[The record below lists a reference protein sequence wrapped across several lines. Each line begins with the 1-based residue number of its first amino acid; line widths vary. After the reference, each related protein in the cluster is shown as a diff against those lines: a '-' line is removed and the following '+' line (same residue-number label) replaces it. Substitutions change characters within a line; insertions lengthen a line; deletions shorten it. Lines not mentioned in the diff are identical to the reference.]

1 MIINTSEVR
10 KDIGTNSW
18 DRRSNAKLS
27 LRAAIFMMATLALLA
42 AMFLAITYG
51 AKELSFKVV
60 WSAIFQYDATL
71 TSHQVIHE
79 LRLPRV
85 IGAAVVGAAFAVAGA
100 LMQGVTRNP
109 LADTGILGVNAG
121 ATFVV
126 ALCFAFAPNMPY
138 LGLIGCSFAGA
149 MLSTVFIFAIGSRVP
164 GGMTPLR
171 LTIAGSVVAA
181 MLGAISTGI
190 AIYYDLSQDLAFW
203 FSGGIAGVKWLH
215 IRLLVP
221 IIVVTLLLAFMLSR
235 SISLLSLGE
244 EVAANL
250 GGRVRRIRIAAII
263 AAVIL
268 AGVSVSAAGSISFVG
283 LVIPHISRKLVGVD
297 YRAII
302 PLSAILGAV
311 LLVLADLAARM
322 VNPPREFAL
331 SAMVALIGVPFFLYL
346 ARKDKRSL

>member
-1 MIINTSEVR
+1 M
-10 KDIGTNSW
+10 DIGKNSW
-18 DRRSNAKLS
+18 ERTRSAKLS
-27 LRAAIFMMATLALLA
+27 LRIAIFILALLALLA
-42 AMFLAITYG
+42 AMFLAISYG
-51 AKELSFKVV
+51 AKELSISVIWTAV
-60 WSAIFQYDATL
+60 FQYDATL

-149 MLSTVFIFAIGSRVP
+149 MISTIFIFAIGSRVP

-203 FSGGIAGVKWLH
+203 FSGGVAGIKWLH
-215 IRLLVP
+215 LKLLVP
-221 IIVVTLLLAFMLSR
+221 IIIAALLLTFALSR
-235 SISLLSLGE
+235 TISLLSLGE
-244 EVAANL
+244 EVAVNL
-250 GGRVRRIRIAAII
+250 GGRIKRARILAIT
-263 AAVIL
+263 AGVIL

-283 LVIPHISRKLVGVD
+283 LVIPHIVRKLIGVD
-297 YRAII
+297 YRGII
-302 PLSAILGAV
+302 PLSAILGAI

-331 SAMVALIGVPFFLYL
+331 SAMVALLGVPFFLYL
-346 ARKDKRSL
+346 ARKEKRNL

>member
-1 MIINTSEVR
+1 M
-10 KDIGTNSW
+10 K
-18 DRRSNAKLS
+18 RSAKLS
-27 LRAAIFMMATLALLA
+27 LRIAIYMIALLALLA
-42 AMFLAITYG
+42 SMFLAISYG
-51 AKELSFKVV
+51 AKELSMFVV
-60 WSAIFQYDATL
+60 WAAVFQYDETL
-71 TSHQVIHE
+71 TTHQVIHE

-121 ATFVV
+121 ATCVV
-126 ALCFAFAPNMPY
+126 ALCFAFVPSMPY
-138 LGLIGCSFAGA
+138 LGLIGCSFVGA
-149 MLSTVFIFAIGSRVP
+149 ALSTLFIFALGSKVP
-164 GGMTPLR
+164 GGLTPLR
-171 LTIAGSVVAA
+171 LIIAGSVIAA

-203 FSGGIAGVKWLH
+203 FSGGVAGIKWLH
-215 IRLLVP
+215 LKFLVP
-221 IIVVTLLLAFMLSR
+221 IIVATLLLTMVLSR
-235 SISLLSLGE
+235 TISLLSLGE
-244 EVAANL
+244 EVAVNL
-250 GGRVRRIRIAAII
+250 GGRIKLARILAVTAG
-263 AAVIL
+263 VIL

-346 ARKDKRSL
+346 ARKEKRNL